1 MHKILK
7 KTIKYGAAVLL
18 TLIAVILTGIGYL
31 YLSADMMTPQ
41 FASTPET
48 DRVIRKDSLRQ
59 YGGNYL
65 RHSESGLWEL
75 KVSGPAYERGK
86 AIGQLT
92 SDLLYF
98 QEKVFVDQIKEIVPS
113 ESYLKFLRFFIVL
126 FNRNLGKNVPE
137 EYRDEIYGISLS
149 CTHEYDFIGTPYERQ
164 LNYHSAHDLG
174 HAMQDYMLVGCSS
187 FACWGE
193 NSADSSLI
201 IGRNFDFYMGDAF
214 ARNKLV
220 SFYQP
225 ENGYRFASVGWA
237 GMTGVL
243 SGMNETG
250 LTVTINAAKSDLPA
264 ASATPI
270 SILTREILQYASTI
284 EEAYAIARKRKTFV
298 SESILVGSAK
308 DGRAAIIEKSPEK
321 IALFTGN
328 GQQIICTN
336 HYQSETFGH
345 DKRNLENIE
354 TSDSP
359 YRFARLQE
367 LLKENAPIDA
377 PKAASILRNRKGV
390 GEAELGLA
398 NEMAINQFI
407 AHHSVIFQPE
417 KKRMWVST
425 APWQCGKY
433 VAYDLNRIFS
443 DSIDF
448 NHEIY
453 TENLT
458 VPADSF
464 LQQQEYQQ
472 LMTYKRLAPV
482 LRKQIKKKERLDEQ
496 TLHAFQHAL
505 QAFWTSPKRPDNKTH
520 HYRQAPGK
528 NGTKSRLCR
537 CSLTR
542 LKKPLAYKGKICHN
556 IIRIC
561 LQKKGFHMDYLYCM
575 PDLNNTRENCEKIH
589 NILARMSDKYKLNIV
604 PEPVKAKYFGGL
616 DYYKKYRIYK
626 EIREIG
632 GNSAEAYLQAD
643 EKEMILS
650 VCKNQQEQELMKSC
664 IYAYCYPAQM
674 VLKSFNDRDKKK

>member
-1 MHKILK
+1 M
-7 KTIKYGAAVLL
+7 ALL
-18 TLIAVILTGIGYL
+18 ILIAAIMIGMSYL

-75 KVSGPAYERGK
+75 KVSGPAYERGE
-86 AIGQLT
+86 AIGKLT

-137 EYRDEIYGISLS
+137 EFRDEIYGISLS

-201 IGRNFDFYMGDAF
+201 IGRNFDFYMGDDF

-243 SGMNETG
+243 SGMNEAG
-250 LTVTINAAKSDLPA
+250 LTVTINAAKSDMPA

-284 EEAYAIARKRKTFV
+284 EEAYAIAQNRKTFV
-298 SESILVGSAK
+298 SEAILVGSAQ
-308 DGRAAIIEKSPEK
+308 DGKAAIIEKSPEK

-336 HYQSETFGH
+336 HYQSETFSH
-345 DKRNLENIE
+345 DKRNRENIE

-367 LLKENAPIDA
+367 LLKANIPIDA
-377 PKAASILRNRKGV
+377 SKAASIL
-390 GEAELGLA
+390 
-398 NEMAINQFI
+398 
-407 AHHSVIFQPE
+407 HHSVIFQPG
-417 KKRMWVST
+417 KKLMWVST
-425 APWQCGKY
+425 SPWQCGKY
-433 VAYDLNRIFS
+433 VAYDLNKIFS

-448 NHEIY
+448 SHEIH
-453 TENLT
+453 TEPLT
-458 VPADSF
+458 LAADSF
-464 LQQQEYQQ
+464 LQQREYQQ
-472 LMTYKRLAPV
+472 LLIYKELIPV
-482 LRKQIKKKERLDEQ
+482 LRKHIKKKERLDEQ
-496 TLHAFQHAL
+496 TLHAFQHANPHFFYVYEL
-505 QAFWTSPKRPDNKTH
+505 L
-520 HYRQAPGK
+520 G
-528 NGTKSRLCR
+528 
-537 CSLTR
+537 
-542 LKKPLAYKGKICHN
+542 
-556 IIRIC
+556 
-561 LQKKGFHMDYLYCM
+561 
-575 PDLNNTRENCEKIH
+575 
-589 NILARMSDKYKLNIV
+589 
-604 PEPVKAKYFGGL
+604 
-616 DYYKKYRIYK
+616 DYYHATGQQNKAIRNWKKALSLPIPKQSESERIEHK
-626 EIREIG
+626 I
-632 GNSAEAYLQAD
+632 N
-643 EKEMILS
+643 
-650 VCKNQQEQELMKSC
+650 N
-664 IYAYCYPAQM
+664 
-674 VLKSFNDRDKKK
+674 